1 VLQKLTQTPAG
12 AGQSLE
18 VGGRPL
24 TAAHEQIVGILRQRL
39 GQNHGELFATPR
51 VLADGAMAWTT
62 PLSAPAVPAAQL
74 AADERAKLDQRVDRL
89 LTDIRGLADQLRA
102 EGGTAALVAPLLD
115 RATMLPP
122 GDWLYSVGGKP
133 VLVLWGHIAPGAVP
147 PPLQPQPGAGP
158 AGASQPAAAGTAA
171 AATAA
176 AGAATTAPAS
186 RRWPWL
192 LAGGLLMLAALLWAL
207 RSCTD
212 PAAVDPAL
220 AEELAQAEAR
230 NLALE
235 EDLARRRAAA
245 PQLMCMAEA
254 PPPPP
259 PPAEVPA
266 SAPPAAPPPAPV
278 ASAVAAAPPP
288 PPPPPPA
295 PPPNPVEE
303 LKRRVAAAG
312 KNCDTLSAMLN
323 KEPLLKGNSP
333 DAVDIK
339 QGMLK
344 SMEQNCREQ
353 AIKEA
358 RNQCPG
364 VRPPEL
370 APEMA
375 IVFDASGSMR
385 FSLNVTDE
393 QLRQAGQAA
402 ALEGMMRQ
410 FGLGGGGPGI
420 LEQLTREPRRISAA
434 KRATQAVVGR
444 LPDDMSTG
452 LVLVEECPA
461 ARSVGM
467 FPPGARGALLGQIQG
482 IEPRGG
488 TPLADGIARAGQLV
502 DGVTREATIVVI
514 SDGAESCGG
523 DPCAVAVALKRAKPY
538 LTINVVDITGTG
550 AGNCVAQATGGKVF
564 TANNAEE
571 LALQT
576 QRAVQDAMGPE
587 NCKR

>member
-1 VLQKLTQTPAG
+1 VPQKLTQTPPG
-12 AGQSLE
+12 AGQALE

-24 TAAHEQIVGILRQRL
+24 TAAHEQLVGILRQRL
-39 GQNHGELFATPR
+39 GQNHGELFAAPR
-51 VLADGAMAWTT
+51 VLADGAVAWTT
-62 PLSAPAVPAAQL
+62 ASAAPAVPAAQL
-74 AADERAKLDQRVDRL
+74 PADERDKLEQRAERL
-89 LTDIRGLADQLRA
+89 LADIRGLAEQLRG

-115 RATMLPP
+115 RATLLPP

-133 VLVLWGHIAPGAVP
+133 VLVMWGHTAPGAVP
-147 PPLQPQPGAGP
+147 PPVQMPPG
-158 AGASQPAAAGTAA
+158 
-171 AATAA
+171 TAA
-176 AGAATTAPAS
+176 AGASPAATAASGATGTAAVAADATASGS

-192 LAGGLLMLAALLWAL
+192 LAGVLLLAAGLWAL

-212 PAAVDPAL
+212 PTAADPAL
-220 AEELAQAEAR
+220 AEQLAQAEAR
-230 NLALE
+230 NQALE
-235 EDLARRRAAA
+235 EDLARRRAAT

-259 PPAEVPA
+259 PAAVPA
-266 SAPPAAPPPAPV
+266 SAPPVDPPKPPPPAPA
-278 ASAVAAAPPP
+278 ASAVVTA
-288 PPPPPPA
+288 PPPPPA
-295 PPPNPVEE
+295 PPPNPLEE

-312 KNCDTLSAMLN
+312 KNCDALSAMLN
-323 KEPLLKGNSP
+323 KEPLLKGNTP

-339 QGMLK
+339 QDMLK

-385 FSLNVTDE
+385 FSLDVTEE

-410 FGLGGGGPGI
+410 FGLGGAGPGVI
-420 LEQLTREPRRISAA
+420 EQLTREPRRISAA
-434 KRATQAVVGR
+434 KRATHAVVGR
-444 LPDDMSTG
+444 LPADMATG
-452 LVLVEECPA
+452 LVLVEQCPA

-467 FPPGARGALLGQIQG
+467 FPPGQRVALLAQIQG
-482 IEPRGG
+482 IEPRSG

-523 DPCAVAVALKRAKPY
+523 DPCAVAAALKRAKPY

-550 AGNCVAQATGGKVF
+550 AGNCVAQITGGKVF

-571 LALQT
+571 LAIQT
-576 QRAVQDAMGPE
+576 ERAVQDAMGPA

>member
-1 VLQKLTQTPAG
+1 VAQTLIKTPPG
-12 AGQSLE
+12 AGQSLD

-24 TAAHEQIVGILRQRL
+24 TAAHEQLVGILRQRL
-39 GQNHGELFATPR
+39 GQNHGELFAAPR
-51 VLADGAMAWTT
+51 LGADGAIVWTT
-62 PLSAPAVPAAQL
+62 PLTAPAMPAAQL
-74 AADERAKLDQRVDRL
+74 APDERDKLEQRVDRL

-115 RATMLPP
+115 RATLRPP

-133 VLVLWGHIAPGAVP
+133 VLVLWGHVAPGAVP
-147 PPLQPQPGAGP
+147 PPVLAP
-158 AGASQPAAAGTAA
+158 ANASP
-171 AATAA
+171 TAA
-176 AGAATTAPAS
+176 AGLAASSVAPTVASAAITATTP

-192 LAGGLLMLAALLWAL
+192 LAGGVLLLAGMAWAL

-212 PAAVDPAL
+212 PAAGDPAL
-220 AEELAQAEAR
+220 AAQLAQAEAR

-235 EDLARRRAAA
+235 EDLARRRGAA
-245 PQLMCMAEA
+245 PQLMCMAD
-254 PPPPP
+254 PP
-259 PPAEVPA
+259 PPAAAPPA
-266 SAPPAAPPPAPV
+266 SAPPAIPPPAPA
-278 ASAVAAAPPP
+278 ASAVAAAPPA

-312 KNCDTLSAMLN
+312 KNCDTLSALLN
-323 KEPLLKGNSP
+323 KEPLLKGNTP

-385 FSLNVTDE
+385 FSLDVTEE
-393 QLRQAGQAA
+393 QLRQAGQVAA
-402 ALEGMMRQ
+402 VEGMMRQ

-420 LEQLTREPRRISAA
+420 LEQLTREPRRITAA

-444 LPDDMSTG
+444 LPDDMATG
-452 LVLVEECPA
+452 LVLVEQCPA

-467 FPPGARGALLGQIQG
+467 FPPGSRGALLGQIQA

-502 DGVTREATIVVI
+502 DGVTREATIVVV

-564 TANNAEE
+564 TANDADE
-571 LALQT
+571 LTVQT
-576 QRAVQDAMGPE
+576 ERAMKDAMGPA

>member
-1 VLQKLTQTPAG
+1 
-12 AGQSLE
+12 
-18 VGGRPL
+18 
-24 TAAHEQIVGILRQRL
+24 
-39 GQNHGELFATPR
+39 
-51 VLADGAMAWTT
+51 
-62 PLSAPAVPAAQL
+62 
-74 AADERAKLDQRVDRL
+74 
-89 LTDIRGLADQLRA
+89 
-102 EGGTAALVAPLLD
+102 
-115 RATMLPP
+115 
-122 GDWLYSVGGKP
+122 
-133 VLVLWGHIAPGAVP
+133 
-147 PPLQPQPGAGP
+147 
-158 AGASQPAAAGTAA
+158 
-171 AATAA
+171 
-176 AGAATTAPAS
+176 
-186 RRWPWL
+186 
-192 LAGGLLMLAALLWAL
+192 
-207 RSCTD
+207 
-212 PAAVDPAL
+212 
-220 AEELAQAEAR
+220 
-230 NLALE
+230 
-235 EDLARRRAAA
+235 
-245 PQLMCMAEA
+245 
-254 PPPPP
+254 
-259 PPAEVPA
+259 
-266 SAPPAAPPPAPV
+266 
-278 ASAVAAAPPP
+278 
-288 PPPPPPA
+288 
-295 PPPNPVEE
+295 
-303 LKRRVAAAG
+303 
-312 KNCDTLSAMLN
+312 
-323 KEPLLKGNSP
+323 
-333 DAVDIK
+333 
-339 QGMLK
+339 
-344 SMEQNCREQ
+344 MEQNCREQ

-523 DPCAVAVALKRAKPY
+523 DPCAVAAALKRAKPY